1 MLYQPSSQQCSADGA
16 NLLLAAVHPDSFLL
30 ITGSDSAVTGTIFR
44 VDTETNSSIPVP
56 MSSDLYNPIAVDYD
70 PVEKIIYWTEVGVV
84 NRVRSASL
92 NGSDVQTV
100 RDTGAGV

>member
-1 MLYQPSSQQCSADGA
+1 
-16 NLLLAAVHPDSFLL
+16 
-30 ITGSDSAVTGTIFR
+30 
-44 VDTETNSSIPVP
+44 
-56 MSSDLYNPIAVDYD
+56 MSSRLFNPIAVDYD